1 MEVKVRILAGE
12 EEERSVEISECETYE
27 SLLEKLGLNPVEV
40 IVLHD
45 GEPVPEDERVREG
58 GKIEIIRVVS
68 SG

>member
-1 MEVKVRILAGE
+1 MKVRILAGK
-12 EEERSVEISECETYE
+12 EEERSVEISEGETYE

-40 IVLHD
+40 IVLQD
-45 GEPVPEDERVREG
+45 GEPVPEDERVRKG

>member
-1 MEVKVRILAGE
+1 VKVRILAGK
-12 EEERSVEISECETYE
+12 EEERNVEISEGETYE

-45 GEPVPEDERVREG
+45 GEPVPEDERVRKG

>member
-1 MEVKVRILAGE
+1 MKVRILAGK
-12 EEERSVEISECETYE
+12 EEERSVEISEGETYE

-45 GEPVPEDERVREG
+45 GEPILEEEKVREG